1 MDINVTILAGR
12 LTKDPE
18 LKTTTSG
25 TNITN
30 FSLAVNHTDD
40 LTSFFEIVCFG
51 KTAEHVAKYVQKGRQ
66 VIVSGRLQQRSWE
79 AKDGTRR
86 YAIEVIANQ
95 VQFVGSSEQSAKN
108 AHSSDVVLEDID
120 DKAINLSELDIPF

>member
-1 MDINVTILAGR
+1 MDTNVTILAGR

-25 TNITN
+25 TTITN
-30 FSLAVNHTDD
+30 FSLAVNHADE

-51 KTAEHVAKYVQKGRQ
+51 RVAENVAKYVQKGRQ

-79 AKDGTRR
+79 AKDDTTR
-86 YAIEVIANQ
+86 YAVEVIANQ
-95 VQFVGSSEQSAKN
+95 VQFVGSSSNN
-108 AHSSDVVLEDID
+108 ADVVPVDVPEE
-120 DKAINLSELDIPF
+120 INITESDIPF